1 MDNFIE
7 IDDFINKNE
16 ESNDI
21 FCRISSRDLKN
32 GKKIYNEMRNSLD
45 TSYSIFGSNGWGTT
59 CFGLYKSKEQIIYL
73 LLINIQSIIDY
84 TIIDEKNEYK
94 FNL

>member
-16 ESNDI
+16 ESNHI

-32 GKKIYNEMRNSLD
+32 GKKIYNEMQNSLN
-45 TSYSIFGSNGWGTT
+45 TRYSIFGSNGGGTT
-59 CFGLYKSKEQIIYL
+59 SFVLYKSKEQIIYL
-73 LLINIQSIIDY
+73 LLIYIQSIVDY
-84 TIIDEKNEYK
+84 TVINEKNEYI